1 VLVDVDFDADAAVAA
16 IEYAFEQGWTDGLP
30 VVPPTERLVGAF
42 LAQTERSPGEVV
54 RHMEHLG
61 RSCTVELAAVN
72 AAMAGCRPEYFPLV
86 LAALEATVDE
96 GSPGIGAWQSTTGGT
111 PLLVVNGPA
120 RQSLGF
126 NTRGSVF
133 GPGFRPNAT
142 IGRAIRLIIMNAYG
156 VRPHELDQATQST
169 PGKLSLCI
177 AENEEDSP
185 WDPLHV
191 ELGFE
196 RSSTVVSAL
205 HIRSCDYVDNRQTG
219 DPLHILNDL
228 VDTASRTGVMRF
240 HQNCVCIVMGPE
252 HATLLARH
260 GYDKADV
267 KAYIAEHAGRTYRD
281 LERVGKDALENVR
294 GWSRASTKPERAGR
308 NPEEVVRTIRSPE
321 DVMVVVAGA
330 PNAGVSTV
338 VQPFGTR
345 RRKVPGR
352 ALVAQ

>member
-1 VLVDVDFDADAAVAA
+1 
-16 IEYAFEQGWTDGLP
+16 
-30 VVPPTERLVGAF
+30 
-42 LAQTERSPGEVV
+42 
-54 RHMEHLG
+54 MEHLG

-120 RQSLGF
+120 RLELGF
-126 NTRGSVF
+126 NTGASLF

-169 PGKLSLCI
+169 PGKLTLCI

-185 WDPLHV
+185 WEPLHV
-191 ELGFE
+191 DLGFD
-196 RSSTVVSAL
+196 RSSNVVSAL
-205 HIRSCDYVDNRQTG
+205 HIRSCDYLDNRQTG
-219 DPLHILNDL
+219 DPVHILNDL
-228 VDTASRTGVMRF
+228 VDTVSRTGVMRF
-240 HQNCVCIVMGPE
+240 HENCACVVMGPE
-252 HATLLARH
+252 HAALLARH
-260 GYDKADV
+260 GYTKGDV
-267 KAYIAEHAGRTYRD
+267 KAYVAEHAGRTYRD

-294 GWSRASTKPERAGR
+294 GWSRASTLEERAGR
-308 NPEEVVRTIRSPE
+308 DPDAVVHTIGSP
-321 DVMVVVAGA
+321 DQVLVVVAGA
-330 PNAGVSTV
+330 PHAAVSTV

-352 ALVAQ
+352 AAAEPLVL